1 MRAGEPHTD
10 WVNAV
15 AVGRAGDREIIVSG
29 SKDHTVRVWDAVTG
43 QPSGEPLIGHTNAV
57 NAVAMGRAGDRE
69 IIVSGSDDET
79 VRVWDAATRQ
89 PVAQQQFP
97 DTIRSLAL
105 TDEHLVAAQGND
117 VVVLRI
123 NPAVLPITGVSA
135 SQESPP

>member
-1 MRAGEPHTD
+1 LTGHTGA
-10 WVNAV
+10 VNAV
-15 AVGRAGDREIIVSG
+15 AVGRLGDREVIISG
-29 SKDHTVRVWDAVTG
+29 G
-43 QPSGEPLIGHTNAV
+43 
-57 NAVAMGRAGDRE
+57 
-69 IIVSGSDDET
+69 DDET
-79 VRVWDAATRQ
+79 VRVWDAVTRQ

-105 TDEHLVAAQGND
+105 ADEHLVAAQGND